1 MELPWAKIFV
11 YVLTV
16 LGYVYSGWGSGLLN
30 NIREAVISADS
41 LFGGLFN
48 NIYDVVNDI
57 NKFKHVF
64 NSAGSEDECIFQ
76 CPNIDVMPVPN
87 RNHKPSANG
96 CGSIGMKINTEYLP
110 AMTKCC
116 DAHDIC
122 YDMCGSGKMECDRK
136 FQQCLNNQC
145 DGVSKNLGAQ
155 PGIVCNKFA
164 QLLTDGISSIGCKF
178 YLDAQNHACYCAPT
192 NKESKKA
199 KKFTKGSDL

>member
-1 MELPWAKIFV
+1 MKRLYLRILSSAV
-11 YVLTV
+11 YSTTSTTSSTTLINSNMFSTV
-16 LGYVYSGWGSGLLN
+16 LVQKMSVYFSVPILVINCQLNIVIFFKLVLL
-30 NIREAVISADS
+30 
-41 LFGGLFN
+41 
-48 NIYDVVNDI
+48 
-57 NKFKHVF
+57 
-64 NSAGSEDECIFQ
+64 
-76 CPNIDVMPVPN
+76 DVMPVPN

-155 PGIVCNKFA
+155 PGIGNFH
-164 QLLTDGISSIGCKF
+164 T
-178 YLDAQNHACYCAPT
+178 
-192 NKESKKA
+192 
-199 KKFTKGSDL
+199 